1 VRKWRL
7 CFRCGE
13 HIPHV
18 VGVELINATR
28 RDIVELRHPTV
39 LVPRML
45 RFLTMLAKRVV
56 DGGVGWMEEI
66 GGWMRDEHVTLAGVR
81 AKERHPKVSL
91 DVDNT
96 IDAVWL
102 PQTGLTQPRR
112 QKSMR
117 APLRQLLNILMCR

>member
-1 VRKWRL
+1 VGVRKWRL

-66 GGWMRDEHVTLAGVR
+66 GGWMRVLGM
-81 AKERHPKVSL
+81 
-91 DVDNT
+91 N
-96 IDAVWL
+96 
-102 PQTGLTQPRR
+102 
-112 QKSMR
+112 M
-117 APLRQLLNILMCR
+117 